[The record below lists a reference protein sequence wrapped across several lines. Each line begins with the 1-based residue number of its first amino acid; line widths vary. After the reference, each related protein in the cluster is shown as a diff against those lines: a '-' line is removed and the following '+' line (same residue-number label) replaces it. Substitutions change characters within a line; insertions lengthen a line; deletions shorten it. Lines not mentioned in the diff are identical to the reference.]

1 MCPEPAAGTQGA
13 ETIVAGHLLAMR
25 DLTIEGGIGVAPFPI
40 VRGIDLELR
49 RGEVLGIIGESGA
62 GKSTIGLAALGM
74 VRPGCR
80 LAGGT
85 VAFDGIDLFRVDP
98 SRGRRI
104 RGTRIAYVAQ
114 SAAASFN
121 PAHRL
126 LKQTVEGA
134 RAHGVMSAAAAAA
147 KAVSLYRLLRLPEP
161 DRFGERFPHQVS
173 GGQLQRAM
181 IAMAMMTDPDLIVF
195 DEPTT
200 ALDVTTQIEV
210 LASIKEL
217 VSSRDLS
224 AIYVTHDLAL
234 VAQVAQRIMVLR
246 HGAVVETAQT
256 RAMLRAPREAYT
268 RSLWAVR
275 QLDKPAASPA
285 GPLLRLSG
293 VHASYG
299 QRRVLHDIE
308 LEFPRRHTV
317 AVVGESGSG
326 KSTLARVIAGIL
338 PPTSGRVALNG
349 TELAGSFRQRSARE
363 LRRIQLV
370 HQSPDTALNPRH
382 TVREIL
388 GRPLALFDRLRGRVL
403 EQRVLE
409 LLDMVGLDRKYMQR
423 RPGELS
429 GGEKQRIAI
438 SRALAASPEVIL
450 CDEITSALD
459 QIVQREVI
467 DLLLALQ
474 RRLDITY
481 VFITHDFA
489 TVRAIAD
496 EVVVMHR
503 GRIVEKGSK
512 RQVLSPPHE
521 PYTELL
527 LSSVPEMDP
536 TWLDG
541 ILARRRADSEAHRT
555 SLV

>member
-1 MCPEPAAGTQGA
+1 MCPAPAAGTQGA
-13 ETIVAGHLLAMR
+13 KTIVAGHLLAMR

-134 RAHGVMSAAAAAA
+134 RAHGLMSAAAAAA

-256 RAMLRAPREAYT
+256 RTMLRAPREAYT

-299 QRRVLHDIE
+299 QRPVLHDIE
-308 LEFPRRHTV
+308 LELPRRHTV

-438 SRALAASPEVIL
+438 SRALAASPEIIL

-512 RQVLSPPHE
+512 RQVFSPPHE

>member
-1 MCPEPAAGTQGA
+1 
-13 ETIVAGHLLAMR
+13 MR
-25 DLTIEGGIGVAPFPI
+25 DLTIEGGIGVDPFPI
-40 VRGIDLELR
+40 VRGIDLELQ

-80 LAGGT
+80 FAGGT
-85 VAFDGIDLFRVDP
+85 VAFDGIDLFRVD
-98 SRGRRI
+98 SKIGRRI

-126 LKQTVEGA
+126 LKQTVEGVT
-134 RAHGVMSAAAAAA
+134 AHGVMSAADAAT
-147 KAVSLYRLLRLPEP
+147 KAVSLYRLLGLPEP
-161 DRFGERFPHQVS
+161 DRFGERYPHQVS

-181 IAMAMMTDPDLIVF
+181 VAMAMMTDPDLIVF

-210 LASIKEL
+210 LVSIREL
-217 VSSRDLS
+217 VDRRGLS

-246 HGAVVETAQT
+246 HGEVVETAET

-275 QLDKPAASPA
+275 ELDKPAALPA
-285 GPLLRLSG
+285 APLLRMSG
-293 VHASYG
+293 VHATYG
-299 QRRVLHDIE
+299 ETLVLHEID
-308 LEFPRRHTV
+308 LEFARRHTI

-338 PPTSGRVALNG
+338 PPTSGRIALNG
-349 TELAGSFRQRSARE
+349 TELAGSFRQRSSSE

-382 TVREIL
+382 TVKEIL
-388 GRPLALFDRLRGRVL
+388 GRPLALFDRLSGRAL
-403 EQRVLE
+403 ERRVLE
-409 LLDMVGLDRKYMQR
+409 LLEMVRLDRKYLLR

-438 SRALAASPEVIL
+438 SRALAATPEVIL
-450 CDEITSALD
+450 CDEVTSALD

-467 DLLLALQ
+467 DLLLELQ
-474 RRLDITY
+474 HRLDITY

-496 EVVVMHR
+496 EVVVMYR

-512 RQVLSPPHE
+512 SEVLSPPHE

-527 LSSVPEMDP
+527 LSSVPELDP
-536 TWLDG
+536 DWLDG
-541 ILARRRADSEAHRT
+541 LLARRRPLDRSSAS
-555 SLV
+555 

>member
-1 MCPEPAAGTQGA
+1 
-13 ETIVAGHLLAMR
+13 
-25 DLTIEGGIGVAPFPI
+25 
-40 VRGIDLELR
+40 
-49 RGEVLGIIGESGA
+49 
-62 GKSTIGLAALGM
+62 
-74 VRPGCR
+74 
-80 LAGGT
+80 
-85 VAFDGIDLFRVDP
+85 
-98 SRGRRI
+98 
-104 RGTRIAYVAQ
+104 
-114 SAAASFN
+114 
-121 PAHRL
+121 
-126 LKQTVEGA
+126 
-134 RAHGVMSAAAAAA
+134 
-147 KAVSLYRLLRLPEP
+147 
-161 DRFGERFPHQVS
+161 
-173 GGQLQRAM
+173 
-181 IAMAMMTDPDLIVF
+181 
-195 DEPTT
+195 
-200 ALDVTTQIEV
+200 
-210 LASIKEL
+210 
-217 VSSRDLS
+217 
-224 AIYVTHDLAL
+224 
-234 VAQVAQRIMVLR
+234 MVLR

-275 QLDKPAASPA
+275 HLDKPAASPA

-527 LSSVPEMDP
+527 LSSVPEMDS

>member
-1 MCPEPAAGTQGA
+1 
-13 ETIVAGHLLAMR
+13 
-25 DLTIEGGIGVAPFPI
+25 
-40 VRGIDLELR
+40 
-49 RGEVLGIIGESGA
+49 
-62 GKSTIGLAALGM
+62 
-74 VRPGCR
+74 
-80 LAGGT
+80 
-85 VAFDGIDLFRVDP
+85 
-98 SRGRRI
+98 
-104 RGTRIAYVAQ
+104 
-114 SAAASFN
+114 
-121 PAHRL
+121 
-126 LKQTVEGA
+126 
-134 RAHGVMSAAAAAA
+134 
-147 KAVSLYRLLRLPEP
+147 
-161 DRFGERFPHQVS
+161 
-173 GGQLQRAM
+173 M
-181 IAMAMMTDPDLIVF
+181 IAMSMMTDPDLIVF

-299 QRRVLHDIE
+299 QRPVLHDIE

-536 TWLDG
+536 NWLDG
-541 ILARRRADSEAHRT
+541 ILARRRADSAAHRT

>member
-1 MCPEPAAGTQGA
+1 MCPAPAAGTQGA

>member
-1 MCPEPAAGTQGA
+1 MCPAPAAGTQGA

-49 RGEVLGIIGESGA
+49 RGEVLGIIGKSGA

-317 AVVGESGSG
+317 AVVGKSGSG

>member
-1 MCPEPAAGTQGA
+1 MCPAPAAGTQGA
-13 ETIVAGHLLAMR
+13 ETIVARHLLAMR

-134 RAHGVMSAAAAAA
+134 RAHGLMSAAAAAA

-299 QRRVLHDIE
+299 QRPVLHDIE

>member
-1 MCPEPAAGTQGA
+1 M
-13 ETIVAGHLLAMR
+13 AGHLLAMR

-74 VRPGCR
+74 LRPGCR
-80 LAGGT
+80 LAGGM
-85 VAFDGIDLFRVDP
+85 VVFDGIDLFRVDP
-98 SRGRRI
+98 SRGRQI

-134 RAHGVMSAAAAAA
+134 RAHGLMSAADAAA

-161 DRFGERFPHQVS
+161 GRFGERFPHQVS

-246 HGAVVETAQT
+246 HGAVVETAET

-285 GPLLRLSG
+285 DPLLRLSG
-293 VHASYG
+293 IHAAYG
-299 QRRVLHDIE
+299 QTPVLHDIE

-349 TELAGSFRQRSARE
+349 AELAGSFRQRSARE

-388 GRPLALFDRLRGRVL
+388 GRPLALFDRLGGRVL

-438 SRALAASPEVIL
+438 SRALAASPELIL

-536 TWLDG
+536 NWLDG
-541 ILARRRADSEAHRT
+541 VLARRRAGSAARRT
-555 SLV
+555 SLD

>member
-1 MCPEPAAGTQGA
+1 MCPAPAAGTQGA

-49 RGEVLGIIGESGA
+49 RGEVLGIIGKSGA

-317 AVVGESGSG
+317 AVMGKSGSG

-467 DLLLALQ
+467 DLLLS
-474 RRLDITY
+474 T
-481 VFITHDFA
+481 A
-489 TVRAIAD
+489 T
-496 EVVVMHR
+496 
-503 GRIVEKGSK
+503 
-512 RQVLSPPHE
+512 
-521 PYTELL
+521 
-527 LSSVPEMDP
+527 P
-536 TWLDG
+536 TGHHLRFHH
-541 ILARRRADSEAHRT
+541 A
-555 SLV
+555 

>member
-1 MCPEPAAGTQGA
+1 MCPARAAGTQRA

-74 VRPGCR
+74 MRPGCR

-217 VSSRDLS
+217 VSSRNLS
-224 AIYVTHDLAL
+224 ASWKFLLTDRLYVCN
-234 VAQVAQRIMVLR
+234 
-246 HGAVVETAQT
+246 
-256 RAMLRAPREAYT
+256 P
-268 RSLWAVR
+268 
-275 QLDKPAASPA
+275 
-285 GPLLRLSG
+285 GPSTLPTGELPKRLSG
-293 VHASYG
+293 ALAKAARFTQLLIVRASPVTWIG
-299 QRRVLHDIE
+299 
-308 LEFPRRHTV
+308 
-317 AVVGESGSG
+317 
-326 KSTLARVIAGIL
+326 
-338 PPTSGRVALNG
+338 PPT
-349 TELAGSFRQRSARE
+349 
-363 LRRIQLV
+363 
-370 HQSPDTALNPRH
+370 
-382 TVREIL
+382 
-388 GRPLALFDRLRGRVL
+388 
-403 EQRVLE
+403 
-409 LLDMVGLDRKYMQR
+409 
-423 RPGELS
+423 
-429 GGEKQRIAI
+429 
-438 SRALAASPEVIL
+438 
-450 CDEITSALD
+450 
-459 QIVQREVI
+459 
-467 DLLLALQ
+467 
-474 RRLDITY
+474 
-481 VFITHDFA
+481 
-489 TVRAIAD
+489 
-496 EVVVMHR
+496 
-503 GRIVEKGSK
+503 
-512 RQVLSPPHE
+512 
-521 PYTELL
+521 
-527 LSSVPEMDP
+527 
-536 TWLDG
+536 
-541 ILARRRADSEAHRT
+541 
-555 SLV
+555 

>member
-1 MCPEPAAGTQGA
+1 MCPAPAAGTQGA

-25 DLTIEGGIGVAPFPI
+25 DLTIEGGISVAPFPI

-126 LKQTVEGA
+126 LKQTVEGV
-134 RAHGVMSAAAAAA
+134 RAHGLMSAAAAAA

-299 QRRVLHDIE
+299 QRPVLHDIE

-512 RQVLSPPHE
+512 RQVFSPPHE

>member
-1 MCPEPAAGTQGA
+1 MCPAPAAGTQGA

-49 RGEVLGIIGESGA
+49 RGEVLGIIGKSGA